1 MRDHFHVRGFLSGR
15 STADAAFN
23 ALYNALWVFL
33 KQSTTFLYLERAYKL
48 LATVDAVTRG

>member
-1 MRDHFHVRGFLSGR
+1 MQDHFHVRGYPSGR
-15 STADAAFN
+15 SAADAAFN

-33 KQSTTFLYLERAYKL
+33 KQSTTFLYLERAYML

>member
-1 MRDHFHVRGFLSGR
+1 MRDHFQERGFPSGR
-15 STADAAFN
+15 SAADAAFN

-33 KQSTTFLYLERAYKL
+33 KQSTTFLYLERAYML